1 MKLSFAQKFLN
12 QSTANLLL
20 NLWSSELTCKQAI
33 EEPEQHSPSFHRTE
47 GQRSSWPKARSSRSQ
62 LPEQF
67 LLSFSFSTAL
77 GITGGRENPVCCQRR
92 VSSNTVTI
100 RTQCCW
106 DFFCFFCCCCC
117 FYVVFFL
124 MPRAGSK
131 SMCFHFAL
139 MFHMLPLHPPPLPL
153 KTKGG

>member
-77 GITGGRENPVCCQRR
+77 GIAGGRENPVCCQRR
-92 VSSNTVTI
+92 VSSNTVTK

-106 DFFCFFCCCCC
+106 DFFGFFA
-117 FYVVFFL
+117 VVVVSMLFFFL

-131 SMCFHFAL
+131 SMCFHFA
-139 MFHMLPLHPPPLPL
+139 FNASHAPPSLPHCP
-153 KTKGG
+153 